1 LLQPGVGSLRSEAD
15 VKDLET
21 MLRAIRIGLFIG
33 VVIGM
38 SL

>member
-1 LLQPGVGSLRSEAD
+1 MGWSLRSETD

-38 SL
+38 SV